1 MYLAIIYIVILIF
14 IIWLFMSIAKLF
26 SIPSKVIKEY
36 GIPNIS
42 FWASRYTFA
51 LRPSGINP
59 TFICLY
65 DNFIVIQGLSDKWV
79 IDKNNYVD
87 FKQGA
92 LVFPYTLKFKVD
104 NIYKHEEIKFTML
117 SVTNAKLMQKL
128 LNNFN

>member
-1 MYLAIIYIVILIF
+1 MYLAIIYVVILIF
-14 IIWLFMSIAKLF
+14 IIWLFMSIIKLF

-36 GIPNIS
+36 GVPNMS
-42 FWASRYTFA
+42 FWTSRYTFA

-65 DNFIVIQGLSDKWV
+65 DSFILIQGLSDKWI

-87 FKQGA
+87 FKQGG

-104 NIYKHEEIKFTML
+104 NIYKYEEIKFSML
-117 SVTNAKLMQKL
+117 SGKNAKLMQKL